1 MKDRRFWFFLARRL
15 LMLVP
20 QLLGVSIFAFVLI
33 RLLPGNPADL
43 ILGPNRTE
51 AGIEAL
57 SREMG
62 LDKPMHI
69 QYWIYLNDVLHG
81 DLGRSWF
88 SGEPVLDE
96 MLRRA
101 PATLELVT
109 FALSVALVIGML
121 IGAIAAS
128 RSRGLSARVFD
139 WYIRFA
145 GSFPDFWVGLIA
157 IYIFYYVLG
166 LAPAPMGRMGIAAGA
181 PPALTGFLT
190 VDSVLAGRMDLF
202 VVALQHLALPALTLG
217 LILAPM
223 VGKVLR
229 ASMREVLGMDFIR
242 YARAAGLARRTVLA
256 YAVRNALPPV
266 VTLVGI
272 LFAYLLGGT
281 VLMEKVFAWGG
292 IGQYAVQAVVNSDYA
307 AVQGF
312 VLVSA
317 AFTMVVYL
325 VVDLVH
331 MAIDPRVSH
340 Y

>member
-1 MKDRRFWFFLARRL
+1 MIDKRFWFFLVRRL
-15 LMLVP
+15 LMLIP
-20 QLLGVSIFAFVLI
+20 QLLGVSIFTFVLI

-43 ILGPNRTE
+43 ILGPTRTA
-51 AGIEAL
+51 AGIAAL

-62 LDKPMHI
+62 LDKPLHI
-69 QYWIYLNDVLHG
+69 QYAIYLNDVLHG

-88 SGEPVLDE
+88 SGEAVLDE

-109 FALSVALVIGML
+109 FSLGI
-121 IGAIAAS
+121 AIALGIAMGVIAAI
-128 RSRGLSARVFD
+128 RMGGISARLFD

-145 GSFPDFWVGLIA
+145 GSFPDFWIGLIA
-157 IYIFYYVLG
+157 IYVFYFVLG
-166 LAPAPMGRMGIAAGA
+166 LAPAPMGRMGIAEDV
-181 PPALTGFLT
+181 PPALTGFHT
-190 VDSVLAGRMDLF
+190 IDSLVAGRFDLF
-202 VVALQHLALPALTLG
+202 AIAVQHLALPVLTLG

-223 VGKVLR
+223 VGKVMR
-229 ASMREVLGMDFIR
+229 ASMLEILTTDFIR
-242 YARAAGLARRTVLA
+242 YARAAGLPRRKVTL

-266 VTLVGI
+266 VTLIGI

-281 VLMEKVFAWGG
+281 VLMEKVFSWGG
-292 IGQYAVQAVVNSDYA
+292 IGQYAVQAVVNADYA

-312 VLVSA
+312 VLIAA

-331 MAIDPRVSH
+331 MAIDPRVTH